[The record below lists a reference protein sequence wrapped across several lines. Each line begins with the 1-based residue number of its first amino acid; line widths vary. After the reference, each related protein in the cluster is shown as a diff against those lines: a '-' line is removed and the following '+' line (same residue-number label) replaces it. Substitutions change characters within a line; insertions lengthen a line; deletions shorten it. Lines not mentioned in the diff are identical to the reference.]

1 SFPRLAGIGGIVLC
15 LLPCTGWAQD
25 RPYSQQQV
33 DHVIDVRLDDRA
45 HVLRGSGTFTYHNN
59 HPDAL
64 DTLWIHLWPNAYR
77 DRSTALC
84 AQKDRHNDLR
94 LHFAQPGDRGS
105 IDSLDFN
112 SGGRRIH
119 WGYHPTHP
127 DIAWLA

>member
-1 SFPRLAGIGGIVLC
+1 MDSTVQGSCMPAPLRFSFPRLAGIGGIVLC

-94 LHFAQPGDRGS
+94 LHFA
-105 IDSLDFN
+105 
-112 SGGRRIH
+112 
-119 WGYHPTHP
+119 
-127 DIAWLA
+127 